1 MSGVLFVRPAW
12 WMSGA
17 KEGLD
22 AEAFTEGLR
31 EGTGLGELQCMP
43 APLER
48 RKIGR
53 SKAEVPGRQAAP
65 SMFSPDPS
73 ETDRPF
79 QSAL

>member
-1 MSGVLFVRPAW
+1 MLGVLFVQPAW

-31 EGTGLGELQCMP
+31 EGTGLGEPQCIP

-48 RKIGR
+48 RKIE
-53 SKAEVPGRQAAP
+53 EV
-65 SMFSPDPS
+65 
-73 ETDRPF
+73 
-79 QSAL
+79 